1 MTLEVLNVEI
11 RNYRR
16 KNCGEGKEE
25 GRKVDE
31 KGGREDGEVFPAVN
45 LNLSS
50 IPRRVF
56 SSLLYL

>member
-1 MTLEVLNVEI
+1 MLKSGI
-11 RNYRR
+11 I
-16 KNCGEGKEE
+16 GEKTVVKEKKRE
-25 GRKVDE
+25 EKVDE
-31 KGGREDGEVFPAVN
+31 KGGREDGEVSQSVN